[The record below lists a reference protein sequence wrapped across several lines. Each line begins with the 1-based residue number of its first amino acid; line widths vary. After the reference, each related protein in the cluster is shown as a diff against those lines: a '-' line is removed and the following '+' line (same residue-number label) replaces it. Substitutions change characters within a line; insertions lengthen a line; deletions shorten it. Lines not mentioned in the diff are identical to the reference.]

1 MSTQNVYGSLYAY
14 AAVTVNALHRAGDER
29 LLYLA
34 VMHAVYEGDVI
45 VGGRVAG
52 DVKLSVAV
60 SNDGIAHVYAAFVKA
75 EWAQFIGA
83 FLAVYI
89 EFYGHIAVLILSH
102 GEFDGIGLA
111 VGGEGVLA
119 VKLYVLPL
127 VYTQLVFV

>member
-1 MSTQNVYGSLYAY
+1 
-14 AAVTVNALHRAGDER
+14 
-29 LLYLA
+29 
-34 VMHAVYEGDVI
+34 MHAVYEGDVI

-52 DVKLSVAV
+52 DVKLSVAIA
-60 SNDGIAHVYAAFVKA
+60 NDGIAHVYAAFVKA

-89 EFYGHIAVLILSH
+89 EFYGHIVVHILNH

-127 VYTQLVFV
+127 VYTQLVFVYGCCYAVLELAGSIALFKGEYHSAQALAAA